1 MDLITHIDDLPAY
14 APPGHSGTRNVRL
27 VERDACGRFEMVLG
41 EIAPGGRRRGASS
54 RRRIPGNVRAGR
66 SCRRSVS
73 TMPHRVPADREA
85 WCAFRRARCTRSSPP
100 AMSPLKLL
108 IVYSPP
114 LPQTGGCAAGTG
126 CRSMN
131 RPVAAPHIG
140 DPGALEAL
148 YRRFLDDPHDVP
160 RDWARYFAQLGEADP
175 QVAAAP
181 PGETGSDAAD
191 ALRAASL
198 LGAWRRYGH
207 LAARLDP
214 LASPKRRAIRRW
226 TRPGTACPPMI
237 RAIRRCAK
245 STAERPAS
253 RSIISGIQS
262 AAPGY
267 SSVRRRRP
275 RRTLRR
281 SRTSWRSC
289 RGWRLSRASWRNA
302 SPPRSAS
309 ASRAGTALSLH
320 LKPFLR

>member
-1 MDLITHIDDLPAY
+1 MVRI
-14 APPGHSGTRNVRL
+14 PPGTVHEV
-27 VERDACGRFEMVLG
+27 
-41 EIAPGGRRRGASS
+41 IATGD
-54 RRRIPGNVRAGR
+54 V
-66 SCRRSVS
+66 
-73 TMPHRVPADREA
+73 
-85 WCAFRRARCTRSSPP
+85 
-100 AMSPLKLL
+100 PLKLL

-114 LPQTGGCAAGTG
+114 LPQRADVPLETG

-214 LASPKRRAIRRW
+214 LGLAETPGHPALDPARHGLPADDPRHQALREIYGGTTGFEIDHIGDYRAPRLAIRACGDAVRAG
-226 TRPGTACPPMI
+226 RCGAAGHPGDPVA
-237 RAIRRCAK
+237 
-245 STAERPAS
+245 
-253 RSIISGIQS
+253 G
-262 AAPGY
+262 GGF
-267 SSVRRRRP
+267 
-275 RRTLRR
+275 
-281 SRTSWRSC
+281 
-289 RGWRLSRASWRNA
+289 RGLHGENA